1 VGGADGGT
9 KLNDVIR
16 HQPDGGEV
24 GCASEGL
31 EYVVAQYH
39 DLQMKRFKEDQVGT
53 DPDRAEYLPG
63 SAFSSGV
70 RIPTNFLSSSCR
82 RLKSFHRL
90 DVGVLI
96 ENQSLFSPSWSSS
109 ISKKKYKKRRGGRGR
124 ERGWYTGIQ
133 IFRPLP

>member
-1 VGGADGGT
+1 MEGQRLHDVEVVGGADGGT

-63 SAFSSGV
+63 LHLLLWGED
-70 RIPTNFLSSSCR
+70 PYKLPLQFLS
-82 RLKSFHRL
+82 
-90 DVGVLI
+90 
-96 ENQSLFSPSWSSS
+96 
-109 ISKKKYKKRRGGRGR
+109 
-124 ERGWYTGIQ
+124 
-133 IFRPLP
+133 